1 MEKKKILTSVL
12 LFLILAS
19 SAYSQF
25 SMNVD
30 LVSNYV
36 FRGIEQDLV
45 HPHGTPNIQ
54 PTLSYTTG
62 GFSIGTWGSYA
73 ISGSVKEID
82 LYAIYV
88 FPKLFSLTLTD
99 YNWGFTQNYFYYG
112 ENTDH
117 VFEGSLN
124 YLGVSSFPLSVSAN
138 VMFYGADKKMNGKQA
153 YSSYIEL
160 SYPVKDNVKLFVGGS
175 LMESLNYGTT
185 GFGVTN
191 TGVKVSK
198 TLTVSEKFSLPVFGI
213 LGFNPNAKDAY
224 LVAGITL

>member
-1 MEKKKILTSVL
+1 MEKKKNQIAVL
-12 LFLILAS
+12 FFLVLVS
-19 SAYSQF
+19 SANAQF
-25 SMNVD
+25 SMSVD

-54 PTLSYTTG
+54 PSIAYSCR

-82 LYAIYV
+82 LYATYV

-99 YNWGFTQNYFYYG
+99 YNWGFTQSYFYYG
-112 ENTDH
+112 KNTDH
-117 VFEGSLN
+117 VFEGSAN
-124 YLGVSSFPLSVSAN
+124 YLGVTSFPLSASAN
-138 VMFYGADKKMNGKQA
+138 VMFYGADKRKDGKQA
-153 YSSYIEL
+153 YSTYFEL
-160 SYPVKDNVKLFVGGS
+160 TYPIKDNVKLFVGGS

-198 TLTVSEKFSLPVFGI
+198 TLSVTEKFTLPVFGI
-213 LGFNPNAKDAY
+213 LGFNPNEKDAY
-224 LVAGITL
+224 LVAGLTL